1 MNRPHRRSSLAAVA
15 LGVAL
20 LPLFAACSAFG
31 AEDDE
36 HIPLDECPVTQAT
49 TGGELPGQ
57 RGEGGYHHDGEFWVT
72 LPVSGTFE
80 LIQPED
86 GGLPGTKLVWWRP
99 EPGVP
104 LEITGRRLD
113 GPAGALETSVPDGY
127 AGLLQATGIR
137 FPEIGCWE
145 ITGRA
150 AGQELTFVAHVEV
163 RDE

>member
-1 MNRPHRRSSLAAVA
+1 VSRLLRRSRFAAVA

-20 LPLFAACSAFG
+20 LPLIAACSAFG

-36 HIPLDECPVTQAT
+36 YIPLDECPVTQP
-49 TGGELPGQ
+49 TGGTAPTHGYSDSHHH
-57 RGEGGYHHDGEFWVT
+57 EGAFWVT
-72 LPVSGTFE
+72 VPVSGTYE

-113 GPAGALETSVPDGY
+113 GPAGPLETSVPDGY
-127 AGLLQATGIR
+127 AGLLQATGIA
-137 FPEIGCWE
+137 FPEVGCWE

-150 AGQELTFVAHVEV
+150 AGQELTFVARVEV